1 MCYNF
6 PRTASPRLPARAP
19 RTVLLEHSACMDR
32 RARAGR
38 NDRTHTGDSAG
49 YVGDASIKQSASR
62 CLFLPFEATAIA
74 RRLHNGYLLLA
85 AACLRV
91 GHGIG
96 EHGAPHRMPVAWTRG
111 ARAGDVAWRDPGT
124 FVYATIKHHEGLPRG
139 ACASGLHIVEG
150 VGENLWHGE
159 RHFAGFRH
167 LTQIGK
173 VPYPVSDGL
182 PHNIQTVRNLL
193 LRRTRQPQCQR
204 IPDCPSCNISAQ
216 SGFVDSVC
224 RIV

>member
-1 MCYNF
+1 
-6 PRTASPRLPARAP
+6 
-19 RTVLLEHSACMDR
+19 MDR

-38 NDRTHTGDSAG
+38 HDRTPTGDSAG

-150 VGENLWHGE
+150 W
-159 RHFAGFRH
+159 
-167 LTQIGK
+167 GK
-173 VPYPVSDGL
+173 ICGMGSGTL
-182 PHNIQTVRNLL
+182 PDSAIWLKSAKFPIQSVM
-193 LRRTRQPQCQR
+193 
-204 IPDCPSCNISAQ
+204 
-216 SGFVDSVC
+216 VC
-224 RIV
+224 RIISRLSAISSYVAHASHSASAYRIAPPAIFPHSRGLSTVFVE